1 MDSLLD
7 SINEWIRQGLI
18 DAIMGS
24 FTDMFDSI
32 NQQVGD
38 VATQVGTTPAGW
50 SPGVY
55 SMIQSLSETVVIP
68 VAGMILTFVLCYE
81 LINMLIE
88 RNNFHEFESFLIF
101 KWIFKTFCAVYVL
114 TNTFSIVMAIFEL
127 AQNVVNQSAG
137 LISGSLQIG
146 GAAAMGAIQT
156 QLEAMDMW
164 ALLGLWMQ
172 TSIVHLCI
180 TAMSVCVFIIVYGRM
195 VEIYMVVSVAP
206 IPLSTLANREWGQI
220 GNNYLK
226 SLFALGFQGFLI
238 MVCIAIYSVLI
249 QGIATASSIYMA
261 IWGCAGYTAL
271 LCFTLFKTGS
281 LSKSLF
287 GAHG

>member
-1 MDSLLD
+1 MNSLLET
-7 SINEWIRQGLI
+7 ITEWIRQGLI
-18 DAIMGS
+18 GAIMES
-24 FTDMFDSI
+24 FTSMFDSI

-68 VAGMILTFVLCYE
+68 IAGMILTFVLCYE

-88 RNNFHEFESFLIF
+88 RNNFHDFESFLIF
-101 KWIFKTFCAVYVL
+101 KWVFKTFCAVYIL
-114 TNTFSIVMAIFEL
+114 TNTFNIVMAIFEL

-137 LISGSLQIG
+137 LISGGLEIGG
-146 GAAAMGAIQT
+146 GAAMDALET
-156 QLEAMDMW
+156 QLEAMGMW
-164 ALLGLWMQ
+164 GLLGLWMQ

-180 TAMSVCVFIIVYGRM
+180 MAMSICVFIITYGRM

-206 IPLSTLANREWGQI
+206 IPLSTMANREWGQI

-249 QGIATASSIYMA
+249 QSISTADSVYMA

-271 LCFTLFKTGS
+271 LCFTLLKTGS
-281 LSKSLF
+281 LAKSLF
-287 GAHG
+287 GAH

>member
-1 MDSLLD
+1 MNSLLEA
-7 SINEWIRQGLI
+7 IQEWIRQGLI
-18 DAIMGS
+18 DAIMES
-24 FTDMFDSI
+24 FTSMFDSI

-50 SPGVY
+50 SPGVF
-55 SMIQSLSETVVIP
+55 SMIQSLSETVVTPI
-68 VAGMILTFVLCYE
+68 AGMILTFVLCYE
-81 LINMLIE
+81 LINMLIQ
-88 RNNFHEFESFLIF
+88 RNNFHDFESFLIF
-101 KWIFKTFCAVYVL
+101 KWIFKTFCAVYIL
-114 TNTFSIVMAIFEL
+114 TNTFNIVMAIFAL

-137 LISGSLQIG
+137 LISGSMEIG
-146 GAAAMGAIQT
+146 GAAAMTALEA
-156 QLEAMDMW
+156 QLETMDMW
-164 ALLGLWMQ
+164 ALIGLWMQ

-180 TAMSVCVFIIVYGRM
+180 MAMSICVFIITYGRM

-206 IPLSTLANREWGQI
+206 IPLSTMANREWGQI

-249 QGIATASSIYMA
+249 QGIATADSVYMA

-281 LSKSLF
+281 LAKSLF
-287 GAHG
+287 NAA